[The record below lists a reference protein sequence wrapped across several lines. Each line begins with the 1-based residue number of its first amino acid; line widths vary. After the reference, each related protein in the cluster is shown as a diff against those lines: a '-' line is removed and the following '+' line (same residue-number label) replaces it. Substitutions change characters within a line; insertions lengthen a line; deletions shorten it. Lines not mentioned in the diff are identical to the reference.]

1 MADLRGSERDLV
13 PPTAAETVPPRYR
26 HPGDVVLLIGSA
38 VWLLAALGVALIA
51 GAELLGHRAA
61 VVPGTEP
68 GSTVGRLLVG
78 LVQVIAVVA
87 PVVVVA
93 ALLVVRRFRLLASL
107 IVAAVAAGAVWTA
120 SSRLAG
126 TDRPSGLLANR
137 TTGLLISTAAWPGVG
152 WFAGAVTVTLVGGS
166 WLSLSWRRVVW
177 LVLAVAAA
185 AELIAGVALPMELV
199 LAFAVGSLVGAGVLV
214 VFGAPDHRIGE
225 RGIAEALAAAG
236 IPVLTVRPAE
246 ESREGVAALR
256 RYAS

>member
-1 MADLRGSERDLV
+1 M
-13 PPTAAETVPPRYR
+13 
-26 HPGDVVLLIGSA
+26 
-38 VWLLAALGVALIA
+38 
-51 GAELLGHRAA
+51 
-61 VVPGTEP
+61 
-68 GSTVGRLLVG
+68 LVG

-120 SSRLAG
+120 LSRLAG

-137 TTGLLISTAAWPGVG
+137 TTGSLISTAAWPGVG
-152 WFAGAVTVTLVGGS
+152 WFAGAVAVTLVGGS

-214 VFGAPDHRIGE
+214 VFGAPDQRIGE

-236 IPVLTVRPAE
+236 IPVLTVRPADGG
-246 ESREGVAALR
+246 REGVPALR